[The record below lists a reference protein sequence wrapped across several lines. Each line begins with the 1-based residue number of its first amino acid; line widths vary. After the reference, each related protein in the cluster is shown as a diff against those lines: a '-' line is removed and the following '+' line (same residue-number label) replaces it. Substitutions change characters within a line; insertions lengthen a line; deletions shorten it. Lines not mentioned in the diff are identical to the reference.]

1 MRRPN
6 VVQRLLHRFF
16 MLRPVTAFF
25 APRVHLLD
33 SAVLRFS
40 RGRFSAA
47 ALLGWTIIQLTTT
60 GAKTGQP
67 RTLPLVGIFEN
78 DRIALMGTSFGRRHN
93 PGWYYNLKLN
103 PECSVLFQ
111 GKSRNYVA
119 RELEGE
125 EYEKFFQMAVD
136 QYAGYQTY
144 RERAAH
150 RHIPVML
157 LEPKNDSSANPR
169 YS

>member
-1 MRRPN
+1 M
-6 VVQRLLHRFF
+6 
-16 MLRPVTAFF
+16 
-25 APRVHLLD
+25 
-33 SAVLRFS
+33 LRFS
-40 RGRFSAA
+40 RGRCSAA
-47 ALLGWTIIQLTTT
+47 AILGWTIIQLTTT

-67 RTLPLVGIFEN
+67 RTLPLVGIFEK
-78 DRIALMGTSFGRRHN
+78 DRIALMGTSFGRQHN
-93 PGWYYNLKLN
+93 PGWYYNLKSN
-103 PECSVLFQ
+103 PQCSVLFR
-111 GKSRNYVA
+111 GETREYVA

-157 LEPKNDSSANPR
+157 LEPKK
-169 YS
+169 